1 MARTRGGL
9 NNAARPNTFNN
20 RRFFAAKE
28 IANVHRRNHQI
39 KTKFLLPQSKKM
51 QVKRRGNVVTELT
64 EGVQYILRGVGIE
77 NIN

>member
-20 RRFFAAKE
+20 RRFSAAKE

-64 EGVQYILRGVGIE
+64 VRRRAIYPARCWNREY
-77 NIN
+77 